1 MASTEAPHP
10 LVAAAAEGRLPAWA
24 EATDARRS
32 HIARVA
38 ALMEEWARALALP
51 EADVGRW
58 RAAGVLHDALR
69 DADPEEL
76 RGELPPELRDVPPSL
91 VHGPAAAARLQAAGV
106 RDEPLVEAVRWH
118 TLGHARLDRL
128 GRALYLADFLEPGRD
143 FSVEWRASLRR
154 RVPAELDEVLLEV
167 LAARLRH
174 LADGRRSIRPE
185 TLSFWNAVVGL
196 S

>member
-24 EATDARRS
+24 HATDARRS
-32 HIARVA
+32 HIERVA
-38 ALMEEWARALALP
+38 ALMEEWARALGLP
-51 EADVGRW
+51 DADVGRW

-76 RGELPPELRDVPPSL
+76 RGELPPELRDVAPSL

-106 RDEPLVEAVRWH
+106 RDEPLLEAVRWH

-154 RVPAELDEVLLEV
+154 RVPWELDEVLLEV

-185 TLSFWNAVVGL
+185 TLSFWNAVVGQ